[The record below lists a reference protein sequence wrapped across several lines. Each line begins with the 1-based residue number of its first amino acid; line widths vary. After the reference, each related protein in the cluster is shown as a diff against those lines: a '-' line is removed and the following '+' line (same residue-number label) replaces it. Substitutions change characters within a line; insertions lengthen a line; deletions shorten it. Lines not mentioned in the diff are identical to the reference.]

1 MYSSSILML
10 MVYKYKDVLKDLAI
24 GFTVT
29 FSFEDLLLVSV
40 ANPLR
45 LTIKITILTC
55 RWIKLLRD
63 RRQKTFGFLN
73 RLCLLISNPLPT
85 PLINRQP

>member
-1 MYSSSILML
+1 ML

-40 ANPLR
+40 PSQSASTNYKDYYTNLQM
-45 LTIKITILTC
+45 
-55 RWIKLLRD
+55 D
-63 RRQKTFGFLN
+63 
-73 RLCLLISNPLPT
+73 
-85 PLINRQP
+85 

>member
-1 MYSSSILML
+1 ML

-29 FSFEDLLLVSV
+29 FSFEDLLLVCV

-45 LTIKITILTC
+45 LTIKITILN
-55 RWIKLLRD
+55 LQMD
-63 RRQKTFGFLN
+63 
-73 RLCLLISNPLPT
+73 
-85 PLINRQP
+85 